1 MRHEPLFNFFELARI
16 EAGDSPGLLPVIE
29 KEIIHYDILRVM
41 SENGFLGKLCFQGG
55 TALRMCYG
63 SERFSEDLDFTG
75 GVNFDHSGMTMLKQC
90 IEDCLSAKYGPTVTV
105 KPPKEKTG
113 EGVKVSTWQVKV
125 VTAHGRP
132 DIPSQKIKIEVANVP
147 SYTRRPIQVL
157 QHYKSCSGSAV
168 IIGAQSMDEIMTDKM
183 LALPASV
190 VRIRYRDIW
199 DMNWMSVRGIKPDA
213 EMLQKKILDYGVD
226 GYPALLEARIASL
239 PGIIESKEFVAQMSR
254 FLRHETVEN
263 SLTGKDFK
271 DALTE
276 NLLKILSTGLG
287 EKQKPKFK

>member
-1 MRHEPLFNFFELARI
+1 MSHEPLFDFFELARA
-16 EAGDSPGLLPVIE
+16 EARDSIGLLPVIE

-75 GVNFDHSGMTMLKQC
+75 GVNFDHSGMIMLKQC

-113 EGVKVSTWQVKV
+113 EGVKVLTWQVKV
-125 VTAHGRP
+125 VTAQGRS

-168 IIGAQSMDEIMTDKM
+168 IIGAQSMEEIMADKM

-199 DMNWMSVRGIKPDA
+199 DMNWMSVRSIKPDV
-213 EMLQKKILDYGVD
+213 EMLRKKIADYGAD
-226 GYPALLEARIASL
+226 GYQNLLESRIESL
-239 PGIIESKEFVAQMSR
+239 PGIIEGKEFVAQMSR
-254 FLRHETVEN
+254 FLKRETVEKTLMN
-263 SLTGKDFK
+263 NDFK
-271 DALTE
+271 KALTD
-276 NLLKILSTGLG
+276 NLLQILSSGFS
-287 EKQKPKFK
+287 EKQRPKFK